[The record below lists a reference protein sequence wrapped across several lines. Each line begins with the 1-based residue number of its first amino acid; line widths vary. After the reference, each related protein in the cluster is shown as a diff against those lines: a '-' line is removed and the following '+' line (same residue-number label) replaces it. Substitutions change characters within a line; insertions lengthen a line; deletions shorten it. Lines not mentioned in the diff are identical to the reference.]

1 MLNVAFYGRF
11 HHGLE
16 IVIRRG
22 KIGCLQVID
31 GKLLLNI
38 LKELNG
44 MHPIFAILLQM
55 LDADRSKHKMKRAV
69 TCG

>member
-1 MLNVAFYGRF
+1 MLNVAFYGSLPPWL
-11 HHGLE
+11 GDCDTK
-16 IVIRRG
+16 G
-22 KIGCLQVID
+22 NIGCLQVID

-55 LDADRSKHKMKRAV
+55 LDADRSKHKMKHAV